1 MTGGAPSEPLQIRG
15 LVKSYGS
22 VRAVRGIDLAVR
34 AGEVFGFVGPNGAG
48 KSTTIRCILDLLRP
62 TTGEINVFGRDPRI
76 DGARIRE
83 RVAYVPGE
91 LRLPER
97 LTGRQ
102 FLRSI
107 GRLRARFE
115 AGRMD
120 ELAER
125 FTLDLDRPIRQLSS
139 GNRRKVSVLSAFL
152 SDADL
157 LILDEPTG
165 GLDPLMQH
173 EFLQLVRER
182 RAAGATVF
190 LSSHILSEMQSI
202 AARMAVLRAG
212 RIVAAGTVNEV
223 RGLARQRVEVWFDT
237 DAPAGLAALPG
248 IGQVVIDGRRFAAVL
263 TGCPPAARCPR
274 RAADQLDPDPGTRP
288 GGGVPRSVHRE
299 PGCGRGRGPEMN
311 ARAWE
316 LLAVPMRA
324 ARRAGLV
331 WGLSLAALIVL
342 TVAFYP
348 AFRDQ
353 PELSSLIAGMPSALV
368 DAFGLADFG
377 TPAGF
382 LRGNLYAVLVP
393 LMLALAGVLLMNGQ
407 TAADEDSG
415 RMEPYLAQPVTRV
428 AVFGGRGAG
437 VLTWLLA
444 VGALMLAAQLACDV
458 LFGIDIGIG
467 RVA

>member
-1 MTGGAPSEPLQIRG
+1 MTAPSEPLQIRG
-15 LVKSYGS
+15 LVKSYGG
-22 VRAVRGIDLAVR
+22 VRAVRGIELAVR

-62 TTGEINVFGRDPRI
+62 TAGEIRVFGRDPRT
-76 DGARIRE
+76 DGALIRE

-115 AGRMD
+115 AGRID

-190 LSSHILSEMQSI
+190 LSSHILSEVQSV
-202 AARMAVLRAG
+202 ADRMAVLRAG
-212 RIVAAGTVNEV
+212 GIVAAGTVNEV

-237 DAPAGLAALPG
+237 DAPARLAGLPG
-248 IGQVVIDGRRFAAVL
+248 IGQPVIDGRRFTAVL
-263 TGCPPAARCPR
+263 TGSARP
-274 RAADQLDPDPGTRP
+274 
-288 GGGVPRSVHRE
+288 
-299 PGCGRGRGPEMN
+299 
-311 ARAWE
+311 
-316 LLAVPMRA
+316 
-324 ARRAGLV
+324 
-331 WGLSLAALIVL
+331 LI
-342 TVAFYP
+342 
-348 AFRDQ
+348 D
-353 PELSSLIAGMPSALV
+353 
-368 DAFGLADFG
+368 
-377 TPAGF
+377 
-382 LRGNLYAVLVP
+382 
-393 LMLALAGVLLMNGQ
+393 ALAGQPIDSIQIQEPDLEEAFLGLY
-407 TAADEDSG
+407 TGHPKADAGAGEDS
-415 RMEPYLAQPVTRV
+415 R
-428 AVFGGRGAG
+428 
-437 VLTWLLA
+437 
-444 VGALMLAAQLACDV
+444 
-458 LFGIDIGIG
+458 
-467 RVA
+467 